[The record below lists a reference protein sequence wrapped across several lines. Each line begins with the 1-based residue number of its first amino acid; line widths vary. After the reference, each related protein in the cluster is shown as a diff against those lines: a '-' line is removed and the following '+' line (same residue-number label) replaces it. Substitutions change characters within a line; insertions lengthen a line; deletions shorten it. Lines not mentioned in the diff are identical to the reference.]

1 MGQPKPSA
9 WVYPGLHYNA
19 KHHIKR
25 GACANKG
32 ELEIVAA
39 TCCDEYDVTL
49 EEFRSRTK
57 TETLSDARKI
67 FFHLC
72 RRDLYK
78 FTCKRLGMYV
88 GRDHSTVTVA
98 VQRAAELIAV
108 DPSFRVKFNN
118 VKQRARQRLK
128 LNGYQYKGSENL
140 TNNGTRDQ
148 RLPSLESTNC
158 REGSSHAAS
167 TIGELNC

>member
-1 MGQPKPSA
+1 MAQPKPSA
-9 WVYPGLHYNA
+9 WIYPGLHYNTM
-19 KHHIKR
+19 HHIKR
-25 GACANKG
+25 GAQINRG

-39 TCCDEYDVTL
+39 TCCEEYDLTL
-49 EEFRSRTK
+49 DEFKSRLK

-67 FFHLC
+67 FFLLC
-72 RRDLYK
+72 REYLYK

-98 VQRAAELIAV
+98 VQRANELLKV
-108 DPSFRVKFNN
+108 DPAFRVKFNN
-118 VKQRARQRLK
+118 VKQRARQRLR

-140 TNNGTRDQ
+140 TNDGTRDK

-158 REGSSHAAS
+158 REGSSYAA
-167 TIGELNC
+167 TTVGELNC